1 VTQLEDGSTEDV
13 WFDYSPAAALV
24 ARREAGEKVGILA
37 SLPNPE
43 RRKLQTAVR
52 KAMLEVECLTQL
64 RESFIKGGQSYSGS
78 DVRHWSSLIAIGCVG
93 VLIFASGMGD
103 RVCAGV
109 GLVVAILMRSKYLSP
124 REILNRKIDASYAEY
139 QRINPGQL
147 WPGTAGEA
155 ESRATHRKWWKTK
168 YDFNFPEVD

>member
-1 VTQLEDGSTEDV
+1 
-13 WFDYSPAAALV
+13 
-24 ARREAGEKVGILA
+24 
-37 SLPNPE
+37 
-43 RRKLQTAVR
+43 
-52 KAMLEVECLTQL
+52 
-64 RESFIKGGQSYSGS
+64 
-78 DVRHWSSLIAIGCVG
+78 
-93 VLIFASGMGD
+93 
-103 RVCAGV
+103 
-109 GLVVAILMRSKYLSP
+109 MRSKYLSP